1 MLQIRSW
8 HLRLAVLLLAT
19 AVSAKRLPIRA
30 FTTADGQIVVL
41 YANGFGP
48 TSVPAVSG
56 SQTQSGTLAPLPSV
70 TVGGVKATVQFAG
83 LSAVGEFQFN
93 VVLPSFAARW
103 RSDGS
108 RHLRRPHHAG
118 GNFDHH
124 SEMTLCF
131 P

>member
-48 TSVPAVSG
+48 TSVPVVGG

-93 VVLPSFAARW
+93 VVLPS
-103 RSDGS
+103 SLPDGDQTVVATYNGLS
-108 RHLRRPHHAG
+108 TQAG
-118 GNFDHH
+118 
-124 SEMTLCF
+124 TLITILK
-131 P
+131 